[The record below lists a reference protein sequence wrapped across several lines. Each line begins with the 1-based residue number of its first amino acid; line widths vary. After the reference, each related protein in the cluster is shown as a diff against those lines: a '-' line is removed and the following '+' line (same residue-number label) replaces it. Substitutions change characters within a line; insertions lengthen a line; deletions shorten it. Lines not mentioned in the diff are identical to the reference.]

1 MKRSVRCQDGTRRIR
16 NQVFVLFLC
25 DTANSG
31 FDIAFIYDVLVNNFG
46 KHDSSFRP
54 LRPILN
60 EVHAG
65 LQGTLKH
72 SVQPT
77 GVRSRHS
84 SAFSQQG
91 CNHILLFSVYN
102 RYANI
107 SLILNMPYPLSQ
119 AFLISSSPGDDGELA
134 SWLWTSSFLE
144 PFSRRLLLLLYKV
157 SLHGV

>member
-1 MKRSVRCQDGTRRIR
+1 M
-16 NQVFVLFLC
+16 
-25 DTANSG
+25 
-31 FDIAFIYDVLVNNFG
+31 
-46 KHDSSFRP
+46 
-54 LRPILN
+54 
-60 EVHAG
+60 
-65 LQGTLKH
+65 
-72 SVQPT
+72 
-77 GVRSRHS
+77 
-84 SAFSQQG
+84 
-91 CNHILLFSVYN
+91 LLFSVYN